1 MKEHHDLRSLC
12 SGKLLLQQ
20 KKTQKLNS
28 HAKSPSFFDFFL
40 FFATIT
46 RSNVIKVFVCSMA
59 SIEISDGTAKI
70 SGMICHILNILQE
83 ISA

>member
-1 MKEHHDLRSLC
+1 MKEHHDLRLLC
-12 SGKLLLQQ
+12 SGKLLLLD

-59 SIEISDGTAKI
+59 QIEISVGTHR
-70 SGMICHILNILQE
+70 SFSFICLGFNY
-83 ISA
+83 